1 MSIGCETKDGLNS
14 VLCIVD
20 KFTKWAI
27 VIPCDKHMGTQEL
40 IDIMY
45 KHVFSWVGLPNSI
58 VGERDTRLTTGQMK
72 ALCRGLCIKLKLS
85 TAYHPQTDGQTQ
97 QFNSTVLQMLRCFV
111 DRHTGWPQHIPALLY
126 AYHNTS
132 HSATGYT
139 PHSPLFG
146 WSPRDLRA
154 PLCTSA
160 TCGDSD
166 IEQRLHDRKPGFK
179 QAQLSLDAARD
190 AMIRAHK
197 AAAIPTEYKVGD
209 RVKVSTNA
217 LPVRC
222 PSTVSEKLQPKYIG
236 PFTVLSVDGKVL
248 HLQLPKAYS
257 KVHDKFNV
265 EQVRPWLHFA
275 DCTVDPDLPDLQPH
289 HSSRPCV

>member
-1 MSIGCETKDGLNS
+1 M
-14 VLCIVD
+14 
-20 KFTKWAI
+20 
-27 VIPCDKHMGTQEL
+27 
-40 IDIMY
+40 
-45 KHVFSWVGLPNSI
+45 
-58 VGERDTRLTTGQMK
+58 
-72 ALCRGLCIKLKLS
+72 
-85 TAYHPQTDGQTQ
+85 
-97 QFNSTVLQMLRCFV
+97 
-111 DRHTGWPQHIPALLY
+111 LY

-248 HLQLPKAYS
+248 HLQLPQAYS